1 MQLKPS
7 LLLSTAAAAL
17 ISMPLAAQGEF
28 LQCVMQNM
36 MGGNITIGSMN
47 TTELTGA
54 VSSLCCGETD
64 DPTCAALQCLDFETM
79 LMVEPCK
86 CSDMTGALEGMQ
98 ADTGLM
104 TQISG
109 FFPNLVPQSEA
120 ATGACCA
127 SPETTATEVNT
138 CIATLDLT
146 TLTGTTEAATTTGA
160 TEAAATTGATEPV
173 ATTGA
178 TETTTTSTAAA
189 AVPAPATAPS
199 SGSIASVSLP
209 IMVAY
214 TIFNYVM

>member
-1 MQLKPS
+1 MQLRPS

-28 LQCVMQNM
+28 LQCVMQNLGLILPLM
-36 MGGNITIGSMN
+36 AN

-79 LMVEPCK
+79 LMVEPCI
-86 CSDMTGALEGMQ
+86 CSDMTGALEGMK

-104 TQISG
+104 TQISA
-109 FFPNLVPQSEA
+109 FLPNLVPQSEA
-120 ATGACCA
+120 ATDACCA
-127 SPETTATEVNT
+127 SDETTATEVNS
-138 CIATLDLT
+138 CFATLDLT

-189 AVPAPATAPS
+189 AVPALATAPS

>member
-1 MQLKPS
+1 MQLRPS

-28 LQCVMQNM
+28 LQCVMQNLGLILPLM
-36 MGGNITIGSMN
+36 AN

-79 LMVEPCK
+79 LMVEPCT
-86 CSDMTGALEGMQ
+86 CSDMTGALEGMK

-104 TQISG
+104 TQISA
-109 FFPNLVPQSEA
+109 FLPNLVPQSEA
-120 ATGACCA
+120 ATDACCA
-127 SPETTATEVNT
+127 SDETTATEVNT
-138 CIATLDLT
+138 CVATLDWT

-160 TEAAATTGATEPV
+160 TEPAATTGATE
-173 ATTGA
+173 A
-178 TETTTTSTAAA
+178 TTTSTAAA
-189 AVPAPATAPS
+189 VPVPAPATAPS
-199 SGSIASVSLP
+199 SGNIASVSLP